1 MILSSTTMGGLNAFV
16 PFEAREDVEFFSHLE
31 MYLRI
36 EA

>member
-1 MILSSTTMGGLNAFV
+1 MVLVSSTMGSITAFI
-16 PFEAREDVEFFSHLE
+16 PFETREDVEFFSHLE